1 MAQSKKQLANLK
13 RGNPETQFKPG
24 REQVEISQKG
34 NEAKRKKRKRR
45 QSLEEATQMAAR
57 KVRLNDI
64 GVSKLKRKGL
74 DIDGIDPEDMT
85 GIAALAVGQ
94 LAAGINGN
102 SQAAQNFA
110 DWLDLSAKHKK
121 EQLEREK
128 LESEIEKL
136 KAEIDRL
143 RNGSGGGSQ
152 DNEFLNAWKQSIIDG
167 YKDNKDG
174 EE

>member
-1 MAQSKKQLANLK
+1 MAQSKNQLANLK
-13 RGNPETQFKPG
+13 KGNPETQIKSG
-24 REQVEISQKG
+24 RDAVEKQKKAV
-34 NEAKRKKRKRR
+34 ESRKQKRKRR

-143 RNGSGGGSQ
+143 RNGSGGGFQ

-167 YKDNKDG
+167 FKDDKDG